1 MVEGSH
7 KSYLLYI
14 HTNFKR
20 RFNGSELLDV
30 SLICNQRFNLTN
42 IQQQH
47 KQLNILNI
55 SAYTTIASNRI
66 RYIRNCLKGRG

>member
-30 SLICNQRFNLTN
+30 RFVHVINDS
-42 IQQQH
+42 
-47 KQLNILNI
+47 ILRIFNN
-55 SAYTTIASNRI
+55 STSN
-66 RYIRNCLKGRG
+66 